1 MLLNIVTD
9 EELLTSQIIKT
20 IVLCLAGAGIIY
32 TGIKIFRTESGKK
45 RVFRSIFLLFLSA
58 VIFFVFKEYRIEAAL
73 LGKPEYVQGTT
84 TGYCSVFARGEGI
97 EFEYELNGQKFR
109 NCNTF
114 HPLSKDSIVVPG
126 GKYRVRYAAKFPGLG
141 RMNFRLKAE

>member
-32 TGIKIFRTESGKK
+32 NLIKIFRTDSGKK
-45 RVFRSIFLLFLSA
+45 RAINSIIFSILSVAIFL
-58 VIFFVFKEYRIEAAL
+58 VIKEYRVEAAL
-73 LGKPEYVQGTT
+73 LSKPEYVQGTT
-84 TGYCSVFARGEGI
+84 IGYCNVFARGQGI

-114 HPLSKDSIVVPG
+114 HPISKGSIVVPG
-126 GKYRVRYAAKFPGLG
+126 GMYQVRYSAKFPGSG
-141 RMNFRLKAE
+141 RMNFRKKAE